1 MHANRNKKAV
11 KRVEKGM
18 MKANR
23 IRNLFAVFAIVLTT
37 FMITTVFSL
46 GINYMENMKLMQ
58 VRTAGTTA
66 NASLAMPTEKQEQQI
81 KNLEYVKT
89 VGTQYMVG
97 SVAEKNDEGRDLSI
111 ALSYYDPTEWEKHY
125 KETIKDIE
133 GKYPSDENEI
143 MLSEDALSQLGMKEP
158 KLNMEI
164 PLSYYDKN
172 GQQEKNFTLSGW
184 FHSYTGTGMGFV
196 SEAYCKNAGYTM
208 AEDGVLSLSLNK
220 MPDDFYRIQKDVELN
235 ENQSFGGAV
244 SMKSSSGSVI
254 AMVILL
260 VFFIIGSGY
269 LLIYNV
275 LYISISKDTRFYGLM
290 KTLGTT
296 QKQIKSL
303 VKNQAVKFACIG
315 IPIGIVLATAVS
327 FGIVPFISFAF
338 VFLCGLLFLMDF
350 LHNRYNDNLLEE
362 ITLLI
367 EALVE
372 QQERMVFSEAEDTLT
387 ARLQHQLLKLR
398 NILKAQNQMLTQEKE
413 QIKTLI
419 SDISHQIKT
428 PVAAANTFAQLLGD
442 TGLSDEE
449 RSEYI
454 ATLQMSLEKLTFLT
468 NSLIKMSRL
477 ESGIIRLKPEQN
489 SLNDIVMQA
498 VKTVYAK
505 ARDKN
510 ITITFDC
517 GQTFEALLDFNWTAE
532 AVTNVLDNAVKYT
545 PSGGVVDLKIT
556 EYPSY
561 LRLDVS
567 DNGIGIPEE
576 EQAKIFGRFYRG
588 KQSAGVD
595 GVGIGLYLTRDIVNK
610 QNGYIKVA
618 SDEKGTTFSLF
629 LKKFREQ

>member
-1 MHANRNKKAV
+1 MDKQQARERVAELNKLIDYHS
-11 KRVEKGM
+11 KRYYDDDAPEIEDDEFDALTRELRALEETYPDLVSPDSYTRKIHGEVS
-18 MKANR
+18 
-23 IRNLFAVFAIVLTT
+23 NLFSPVQHEVPLASLQD
-37 FMITTVFSL
+37 VFSL
-46 GINYMENMKLMQ
+46 EE
-58 VRTAGTTA
+58 VRAFDQRVRESVSHPVYVVEPKIDGLSVALEYQNGQLVRGATRGDGSTGEDVTA
-66 NASLAMPTEKQEQQI
+66 NLRTIRTLPARLSRPVARTIVRGEVYMPRE
-81 KNLEYVKT
+81 
-89 VGTQYMVG
+89 
-97 SVAEKNDEGRDLSI
+97 
-111 ALSYYDPTEWEKHY
+111 
-125 KETIKDIE
+125 
-133 GKYPSDENEI
+133 
-143 MLSEDALSQLGMKEP
+143 
-158 KLNMEI
+158 
-164 PLSYYDKN
+164 
-172 GQQEKNFTLSGW
+172 
-184 FHSYTGTGMGFV
+184 
-196 SEAYCKNAGYTM
+196 
-208 AEDGVLSLSLNK
+208 
-220 MPDDFYRIQKDVELN
+220 
-235 ENQSFGGAV
+235 
-244 SMKSSSGSVI
+244 
-254 AMVILL
+254 
-260 VFFIIGSGY
+260 
-269 LLIYNV
+269 
-275 LYISISKDTRFYGLM
+275 
-290 KTLGTT
+290 
-296 QKQIKSL
+296 
-303 VKNQAVKFACIG
+303 
-315 IPIGIVLATAVS
+315 
-327 FGIVPFISFAF
+327 SFA
-338 VFLCGLLFLMDF
+338 
-350 LHNRYNDNLLEE
+350 
-362 ITLLI
+362 
-367 EALVE
+367 ALVE
-372 QQERMVFSEAEDTLT
+372 QQERTVFSEAEDTLT